1 MMDTRTVRADVGNK
15 NSISATEAIEKER
28 QRKFLI
34 QVQKSRILA
43 AAQILHSTK
52 TQATLN
58 GSTINTSSPKPISQE
73 TTGTKLKYFL
83 YITLSINFFKMPVK
97 VNSNKNLLY

>member
-1 MMDTRTVRADVGNK
+1 MPAMMDTRTVRADVGHK
-15 NSISATEAIEKER
+15 NSMSATEAIEKER

-52 TQATLN
+52 QQATLN
-58 GSTINTSSPKPISQE
+58 GSTIDTSSPKSLSQQA
-73 TTGTKLKYFL
+73 TGKR
-83 YITLSINFFKMPVK
+83 SQ
-97 VNSNKNLLY
+97 

>member
-43 AAQILHSTK
+43 AAQILHSTNK
-52 TQATLN
+52 QANLN
-58 GSTINTSSPKPISQE
+58 GTTINTSSPKSISQE
-73 TTGTKLKYFL
+73 TTGKKLRYFQ
-83 YITLSINFFKMPVK
+83 YTTRG
-97 VNSNKNLLY
+97 

>member
-52 TQATLN
+52 NQATLN
-58 GSTINTSSPKPISQE
+58 GSTASTNSPKPLSQE
-73 TTGTKLKYFL
+73 TTG
-83 YITLSINFFKMPVK
+83 
-97 VNSNKNLLY
+97 

>member
-1 MMDTRTVRADVGNK
+1 MPAMMDTRTVRADVGNK

-58 GSTINTSSPKPISQE
+58 GSTINTSSPKTISQE
-73 TTGTKLKYFL
+73 ATGKKSRYFP
-83 YITLSINFFKMPVK
+83 YITLS
-97 VNSNKNLLY
+97 VNDERKLVILTIL